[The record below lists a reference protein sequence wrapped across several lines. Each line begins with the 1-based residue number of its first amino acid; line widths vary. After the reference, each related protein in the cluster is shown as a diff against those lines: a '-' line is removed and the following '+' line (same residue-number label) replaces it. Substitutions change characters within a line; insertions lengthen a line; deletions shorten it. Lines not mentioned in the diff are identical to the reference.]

1 MLFRFQRIMPLLVL
15 LIVWAGTLH
24 GQAKWENEFKK
35 FDEQDRL
42 SNPPKEGVI
51 VFTGS
56 SSIRMWKDVADEL
69 NNDNI
74 INRGFGGSEFID
86 IIENFER
93 VIGRYNP
100 AQVVLYS
107 GDNDITHGK
116 SAAEVYGDFC
126 TVYGMIRARFPKA
139 QISVL
144 SIKPSPAR
152 WAKAEEMEKANRLIK
167 AYAEGKPYLS
177 FIDVYTPMLTE
188 EGKPRQ
194 DLYVEDGIHMTPAG
208 YEIWKKAIAPILLP
222 AN

>member
-1 MLFRFQRIMPLLVL
+1 MLFRLQRIMPVLVL
-15 LIVWAGTLH
+15 FIVSAGTVY
-24 GQAKWENEFKK
+24 GQAKWESEFKK

-42 SNPPKEGVI
+42 NPPPKEGTI

-56 SSIRMWKDVADEL
+56 SSIRMWKGVADAL
-69 NNDNI
+69 SNDKI

-126 TVYGMIRARFPKA
+126 TVYGMIRGRFPKA
-139 QISVL
+139 RISVL

-152 WAKAEEMEKANRLIK
+152 WAKAGEMEKANQLIK
-167 AYAEGKPYLS
+167 AYAEGKPDLS
-177 FIDVYTPMLTE
+177 FIDVYTPMLTD
-188 EGKPRQ
+188 EGTPRQ
-194 DLYVEDGIHMTPAG
+194 ELYVEDGIHMTPAG
-208 YEIWKKAIAPILLP
+208 YEIWKKAIAPMLLH

>member
-1 MLFRFQRIMPLLVL
+1 MRWLIIVL
-15 LIVWAGTLH
+15 IFLSAANA
-24 GQAKWENEFKK
+24 QSQSKWEPEFKK

-42 SNPPKEGVI
+42 NDPPKERAI

-56 SSIRMWKDVADEL
+56 SSIRMWKDVADAL
-69 NNDNI
+69 NNDKI

-116 SAAEVYGDFC
+116 SATEVYGDFC
-126 TVYGMIRARFPKA
+126 TVYGMIRARFPEA
-139 QISVL
+139 RISVL

-152 WAKAEEMEKANRLIK
+152 WAKAGEMEKANQLIK
-167 AYAEGKPYLS
+167 TYAEGKPGLS

-194 DLYVEDGIHMTPAG
+194 ELYVEDGIHMTPAG
-208 YEIWKKAIAPILLP
+208 YEIWKKAIAPMLVTT
-222 AN
+222 N